1 MRARHLAV
9 VGVLGLALALAG
21 CVDEAQELGQPPPV
35 QLTVARRTLVVAL
48 QGDPRLRPGAREQL
62 RSVVTEL
69 GGASPLGVRARIS
82 AASAGDADAVRR
94 ALLGLGVD
102 PAHIVIEQT
111 RIERTGDVRPLRP
124 LVRLTRS
131 FAATRGCDA
140 AITPARY
147 DDIAPSLDS
156 LQRCVEQNNLAAMLV
171 DPADLVDPPA
181 LAPADAARIGLDV
194 QPGPQRPTPASGA
207 AEPGSSEPG
216 APVGSYGGAPPP
228 ASTVPAPP
236 AVAVPP

>member
-1 MRARHLAV
+1 MRARHLALL
-9 VGVLGLALALAG
+9 GVLGLAPPLAG

-35 QLTVARRTLVVAL
+35 QLTVARRALVVAL
-48 QGDPRLRPGAREQL
+48 RGDPRLLPGARDQL

-69 GGASPLGVRARIS
+69 GGASPLAVRARIS
-82 AASAGDADAVRR
+82 AASAGDAYAVRR

-111 RIERTGDVRPLRP
+111 RAVRPLRP
-124 LVRLTRS
+124 LLRLTRS
-131 FAATRGCDA
+131 FATTRGCDA

-147 DDIAPSLDS
+147 DDVSPSLDS
-156 LQRCVEQNNLAAMLV
+156 LQRCVEQNSLAAMLV

-194 QPGPQRPTPASGA
+194 QPGPQRPASAPDA
-207 AEPGSSEPG
+207 AEAGASEPG

-228 ASTVPAPP
+228 ASTVPALP

>member
-21 CVDEAQELGQPPPV
+21 CVNEAQELGQPPPV

-102 PAHIVIEQT
+102 PAHIVIE
-111 RIERTGDVRPLRP
+111 RTGDVRPLRP

-156 LQRCVEQNNLAAMLV
+156 LQHCVEQNNLAAMLV

-194 QPGPQRPTPASGA
+194 QPGPQRPTPAPGA

-216 APVGSYGGAPPP
+216 ASAGSYGGALPP
-228 ASTVPAPP
+228 ASTVPAPS